1 MNFMESLFVVSTE
14 TIAAGFRPN
23 GEYVTWGRN
32 PFKKGVYLIRGNIC
46 CECNESD
53 LMNYMELVPQKTR
66 EHNAQILED
75 LSTLPK
81 WGTVFN
87 QLAELLT

>member
-23 GEYVTWGRN
+23 GGYITWPKN
-32 PFKKGVYLIRGNIC
+32 PFRKGVYIIRNNIVR
-46 CECNESD
+46 ECNESD
-53 LMNYMELVPQKTR
+53 LMDYMELVPQEVR
-66 EHNAQILED
+66 EHNAQLLED

-81 WGTVFN
+81 WGAVFN